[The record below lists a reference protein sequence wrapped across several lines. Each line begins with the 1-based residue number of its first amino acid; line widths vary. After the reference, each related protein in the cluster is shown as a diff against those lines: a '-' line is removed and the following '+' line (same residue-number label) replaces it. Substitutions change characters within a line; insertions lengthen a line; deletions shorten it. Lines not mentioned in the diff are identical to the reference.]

1 MSVKSLGASSMGF
14 PIALR
19 PSTILLDEP
28 EGPVLAG
35 HGASRTFVQ
44 AGAAV
49 ATTGS
54 GKTFAKADRQRECPT
69 AFMSSL
75 AIASAV
81 FPETCV
87 LLTRIVSP
95 FTMKACA
102 CSSNMKPQ

>member
-44 AGAAV
+44 A
-49 ATTGS
+49 